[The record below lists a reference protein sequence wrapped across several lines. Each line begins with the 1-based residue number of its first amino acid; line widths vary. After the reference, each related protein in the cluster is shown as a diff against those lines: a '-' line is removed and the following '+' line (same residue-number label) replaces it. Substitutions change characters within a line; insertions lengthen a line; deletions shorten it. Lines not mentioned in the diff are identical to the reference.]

1 MTISF
6 PLDFPNQDFAQVQWQ
21 EVSSISASA
30 SPYNFATQVY
40 SWGGE
45 SWRVAVSLR
54 NMKRAEFGQWSA
66 FLSALRGPEGT
77 FRCGSE
83 LQKTPLG
90 TAAGTPV
97 IDVTSIAGDRV
108 LTSSGWSTSQTVLQ
122 SGDLIQIGNSLY
134 KVLANVTSDGSGDAE
149 IDVWPS
155 SRGHASGASIITS
168 SPKGLFRLESGS
180 VGWNESESRLMN
192 LSFAGIEAL

>member
-6 PLDFPNQDFAQVQWQ
+6 PIDFPNNDFAQVQWQ

-30 SPYNFATQVY
+30 SPFNFATQVF

-45 SWRVAVSLR
+45 TWRVAVSLR
-54 NMKRAEFGQWSA
+54 NMDRSEFGQWSA

-83 LQKTPLG
+83 LQKIPLG
-90 TAAGTPV
+90 TAVGTPV

-108 LTSSGWSTSQTVLQ
+108 LSTSGWGVSQVVLQ
-122 SGDLIQIGNSLY
+122 RGDLFQVGNSLY
-134 KVLANVTSDGSGDAE
+134 KVLADVTSDGSGVAE

-155 SRGHASGASIITS
+155 SRGHASGASIVTS

-180 VGWNESESRLMN
+180 VGWNESETRLMN